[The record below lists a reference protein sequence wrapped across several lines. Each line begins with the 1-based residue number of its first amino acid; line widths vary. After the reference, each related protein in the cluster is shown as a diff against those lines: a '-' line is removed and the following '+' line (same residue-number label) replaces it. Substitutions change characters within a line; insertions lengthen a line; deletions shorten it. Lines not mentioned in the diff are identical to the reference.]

1 MLFNNAEMDKI
12 IEGTN
17 IDKSAV
23 KRYRYKIGRYSDEPK
38 TKGEK
43 KQLEWIEA
51 VPSFMYDLRDI
62 ITYLKENCD
71 NETKRQVANN
81 LHIYFYVDIIKR
93 S

>member
-1 MLFNNAEMDKI
+1 MLFNNAEMDRI

-17 IDKSAV
+17 IDKSTV
-23 KRYRYKIGRYSDEPK
+23 KRYRYKIGKYSDEPK

-62 ITYLKENCD
+62 ISYLNEHCN
-71 NETKRQVANN
+71 NETKRQVAFN
-81 LHIYFYVDIIKR
+81 LKSYFYVDIIKR

>member
-1 MLFNNAEMDKI
+1 MLFYNAEMDKI
-12 IEGTN
+12 IEGTT
-17 IDKSAV
+17 IDKTKV

-38 TKGEK
+38 TKGER

-62 ITYLKENCD
+62 IQYLKEYCD
-71 NETKRQVANN
+71 NKTKRQVADN
-81 LHIYFYVDIIKR
+81 LKSYFYVDIVKR